1 MGVTIKGSASVLIRA
16 IKANAKPTL
25 ADALYVG
32 ERQRARI
39 LDRTGRGVDIDGRGF
54 AGYSTKLFYYSPD
67 RRLKGSTRSKL
78 GDKKRQSAVKR
89 LFTKIGGGSQVGKS
103 GAPYVSRSGLSIC
116 FPGGYRQFKKW
127 LGRSNVDLRGKSAP
141 HMLQGVQIQTK
152 ETGAA
157 VEARIGIYGPKA
169 KIANAHNAGGGRMPK
184 RKFFGASKADR
195 AEAVKDLK
203 LRIKERLK

>member
-1 MGVTIKGSASVLIRA
+1 MGITIKGSAGVLIRA
-16 IKANAKPTL
+16 IKTSVRPTI
-25 ADALYVG
+25 ADAQYVG

-39 LDRTGRGVDIDGRGF
+39 LDRTGKGVDVDGKGF
-54 AGYSTKLFYYSPD
+54 AGYSSKLFYYSPD
-67 RRLKGSTRSKL
+67 GRLKGSTRSKVSV
-78 GDKKRQSAVKR
+78 KKRQAAVKR
-89 LFTKIGGGSQVGKS
+89 LFKKIGESGGKS
-103 GAPYVSRSGLSIC
+103 GAPYVSKTGLSIC

-141 HMLQGVQIQTK
+141 HMLQGIQIQTK

-169 KIANAHNAGGGRMPK
+169 KIASAHNAGGGKLPK
-184 RKFFGASKADR
+184 RRFFGASRADR
-195 AEAVKDLK
+195 NEAVRDLK